1 MRARPGQG
9 LVEYVLIVAVVALGL
24 IGALVIFRNVL
35 WSEVVAPVN
44 ERVECASPGQGGANP
59 GHGGGTP
66 RGQCQRQAS

>member
-9 LVEYVLIVAVVALGL
+9 LVEYVLIVAIVALSL
-24 IGALVIFRNVL
+24 IGALLVFRNVL
-35 WSEVVAPVN
+35 WSGVVTPVN

-59 GHGGGTP
+59 GNAGGTP